1 MKRFLILICLLLAC
15 NLLFA
20 EITTIYEKREGNY
33 IIDLF
38 KSENTEIFVNPNF
51 IELETLEPTESKD
64 TFIHCVVGT
73 LDLSKEKELKKITA
87 KIAATKKYYE
97 TFVKLKLKQVDDDV
111 IFEDGLIYYTY
122 VFMLE

>member
-1 MKRFLILICLLLAC
+1 MKRFITLVCLLLAC

-20 EITTIYEKREGNY
+20 EITTLYEKREGNY
-33 IIDLF
+33 IIELI
-38 KSENTEIFVNPNF
+38 KSENTEIFENPNF

-73 LDLSKEKELKKITA
+73 LDLNKEKELKKITA
-87 KIAATKKYYE
+87 KIASTKKYYE

-122 VFMLE
+122 AFMLE